1 MSASLVS
8 RISESDINIDELI
21 TIYLS
26 YVDKIISYIPYKR
39 VKVWKEFFLKPEEKL
54 ESSITSTSSIIV
66 DLYVMSL
73 LSMFIGLLNPL
84 VIILIAI
91 NPLVFVIVLALFLL
105 LPILYIL
112 HSLLEFIVAR
122 IVGGK
127 AGFRVHLNASVLPLL
142 GMWAVLLLLSIIQI
156 PIGILSYIPVISCI
170 VTPFIYLISGITM
183 ILYIYTLYIKFIA
196 FKKAHGIS
204 GIKSAAVVIVPLL
217 IEGVILLILLSLML
231 AYIITTIQYPPVNV

>member
-156 PIGILSYIPVISCI
+156 PIGILSYIPVISC
-170 VTPFIYLISGITM
+170 
-183 ILYIYTLYIKFIA
+183 
-196 FKKAHGIS
+196 
-204 GIKSAAVVIVPLL
+204 
-217 IEGVILLILLSLML
+217 
-231 AYIITTIQYPPVNV
+231 